1 VVDAVAA
8 PAPRVRGRRHSLHR
22 ARAQHHA
29 QRRHALWRQPRRR
42 AAGRPATQRRRV
54 GACACARPPH
64 RHPRGEAAMT
74 VPAAVPPSR
83 WLLRLALLALV
94 LLYSTW
100 YVLDSQWV
108 ALGVFALPP
117 LLLALALPRSGSR
130 AAFWA
135 GLLALAWFSH
145 GVMVAWSRH

>member
-1 VVDAVAA
+1 
-8 PAPRVRGRRHSLHR
+8 
-22 ARAQHHA
+22 
-29 QRRHALWRQPRRR
+29 
-42 AAGRPATQRRRV
+42 
-54 GACACARPPH
+54 
-64 RHPRGEAAMT
+64 MI
-74 VPAAVPPSR
+74 PAAVPTSR
-83 WLLRLALLALV
+83 WVLRLALLALV

-117 LLLALALPRSGSR
+117 LLLALALPRGGRR

-145 GVMVAWSRH
+145 GVMVAWSRPSERWFALLETALALVIVFAASAPGLRARFSRGRGH